1 MKKQLTILL
10 LFLISGTITSQDIS
24 ALKLTNTGVNPIKIT
39 FDDLSEHQIYN
50 KAIMWIQETYTH
62 PKDALKE
69 NSKNEKIKL
78 EGFEQKAWWYK
89 SMGIKNYNHMQ
100 YTVEIYFKDNT
111 IDFKYIIGEF
121 FIFEGPKAQYDYR
134 MFFNENGSIRKQYK
148 DAVTSLELTMNNLL
162 VSFYNYVSG
171 KEIQVENKDLN
182 KYLISLQNSL
192 SKNSKDPNTHFDL
205 ACFYSLIEDKENA
218 YKHLNSAVESGY
230 KNLKNIKTAPD
241 LKWLRAQSD
250 FKQFEAN
257 GYHLKTVSIDKNSS
271 DFDYIQELKELAKL
285 KDEGIITEKEFK
297 ELKAKI
303 ISKAKQQ

>member
-10 LFLISGTITSQDIS
+10 LFLTFGTILSQDIS
-24 ALKLTNTGVNPIKIT
+24 TLKLTNTGVNPIKIT
-39 FDDLSEHQIYN
+39 FDSLSEHQIYN
-50 KAIMWIQETYTH
+50 KALMWIQETYIH

-69 NSKNEKIKL
+69 KSENKKIKL

-100 YTVEIYFKDNT
+100 YSVEIYFNNT
-111 IDFKYIIGEF
+111 SVDFKYLIGEF
-121 FIFEGPKAQYDYR
+121 YIYEGPKAQYDYR
-134 MFFNENGSIRKQYK
+134 MFFNKDGSVRKKYE

-182 KYLISLQNSL
+182 KYLNTLQNSL
-192 SKNSKDPNTHFDL
+192 SKNSKDRNIHFDL

-218 YKHLNSAVESGY
+218 YKHLNSAVENGY
-230 KNLKNIKTAPD
+230 RNLKNIKTTAD
-241 LKWLRAQSD
+241 LRWLRSQDD

-257 GYHLKTVSIDKNSS
+257 GYQLKVASTVETDA

-285 KDEGIITEKEFK
+285 KEEGIITEKEFQ
-297 ELKAKI
+297 ELKIKI
-303 ISKAKQQ
+303 ISKAKLQ